1 MVRALGRNPTYLIT
15 MNNKFVAG
23 VVAFLSVFYLLNL
36 GAGIVGDIPD
46 VLPIIGNIDEG
57 VAGAALLWAIG
68 VLRGK
73 RVETMKKAQVDEHP
87 DRS

>member
-1 MVRALGRNPTYLIT
+1 

-23 VVAFLSVFYLLNL
+23 VVALLSVFYLLNI
-36 GAGIVGDIPD
+36 GAGFIDLIPD
-46 VLPIIGNIDEG
+46 FVPGFGNIDEG
-57 VAGAALLWAIG
+57 VAGAALLWAIS